1 MWDRIRCLLV
11 VARCL
16 TFTLTLHYTKPG
28 GTCEAP
34 VVYLVSI
41 ALVSAFQCQCYVA
54 REGDSGQDR
63 RCSFW
68 LAYCPCIAHGYNLRY
83 GIRQQKL
90 AVDSG
95 AWLLFRYNPALKE
108 EGKNPLSLDCK
119 EPSVDIE
126 EYMYREIRFR
136 SLRDAHPDRA
146 ERFLK
151 QARVEAKEKYS
162 YFKYLADRG

>member
-1 MWDRIRCLLV
+1 MLQTVR
-11 VARCL
+11 A
-16 TFTLTLHYTKPG
+16 FN
-28 GTCEAP
+28 EAESYDGP
-34 VVYLVSI
+34 SLII
-41 ALVSAFQCQCYVA
+41 AYS
-54 REGDSGQDR
+54 
-63 RCSFW
+63 
-68 LAYCPCIAHGYNLRY
+68 PCIAHGYNLRY

-95 AWLLFRYNPALKE
+95 AFLLYRFNPSLKA

-136 SLRDAHPDRA
+136 SLRDVHPDRA
-146 ERFLK
+146 AKFLA
-151 QARVEAKEKYS
+151 QAQVEAKEKYS